1 MLESARE
8 LIRYRVMAVDGKI
21 GKAHDLYFED
31 GSWEIRYLLLNV
43 GRWLLGERVLV
54 PPERLGQPDTKNHS
68 LPLLMTRKEIEQCA
82 SPETAQTVSDRMQH
96 KFKARYGGTYVQGGG
111 PLASLHGVMSSEAV
125 ALADDDEPA
134 PPQGSALRSVQEVL
148 GYQIEALDGPLGVVD
163 DFLIDDD
170 EWVIR
175 YILVN
180 TKTWKPGREVLIPP
194 SWVQAIVWSESR
206 IHVSGKRE
214 KIKTAQRY
222 HANSHSHTPGPKQP
236 LLWP

>member
-1 MLESARE
+1 MLESAKE
-8 LIRYRVMAVDGKI
+8 LIRYRVKAVDGKL

-31 GSWEIRYLLLNV
+31 GSWAIRYLLLNV

-54 PPERLGQPDTKNHS
+54 PPERLGQPDTKSHS
-68 LPLLMTRKEIEQCA
+68 LPVLMTKREVEQCA
-82 SPETAQTVSDRMQH
+82 AAETAQPVSHQMQH
-96 KFKARYGGTYVQGGG
+96 KVSARYGGTHAQGGG
-111 PLASLHGVMSSEAV
+111 PMASLHGVMSSEAV
-125 ALADDDEPA
+125 ALAESEES
-134 PPQGSALRSVQEVL
+134 PPQQGPGLRSIQEVL
-148 GYQIEALDGPLGVVD
+148 GYQIEALDGPLGVAE

-180 TKTWKPGREVLIPP
+180 TKTWKPGRQVLIPP

-206 IHVSGKRE
+206 IHVSVKRE
-214 KIKTAQRY
+214 KIKTAQRFHATS
-222 HANSHSHTPGPKQP
+222 HANTLRPKQP

>member
-1 MLESARE
+1 MLGSAKE
-8 LIRYRVMAVDGKI
+8 LIRYRARAVDGKV
-21 GKAHDLYFED
+21 GKAHDLYFD
-31 GSWEIRYLLLNV
+31 DASWQIRFLLLNV

-54 PPERLGQPDTKNHS
+54 PPERLGQPDTQS
-68 LPLLMTRKEIEQCA
+68 RTLPLLMTKSELGQCA
-82 SPETAQTVSDRMQH
+82 SSETAQPVSHQMQH
-96 KFKARYGGTYVQGGG
+96 KLSARYGGTYGQGGG
-111 PLASLHGVMSSEAV
+111 PMASLHGVMSSEAV
-125 ALADDDEPA
+125 ALAEADEPA
-134 PPQGSALRSVQEVL
+134 PHHGPGLRSVQEVL
-148 GYQIEALDGPLGVVD
+148 GYQIEALDGPLGVAE

-206 IHVSGKRE
+206 IHVSVKRE
-214 KIKTAQRY
+214 KIKTAQRFHSTS
-222 HANSHSHTPGPKQP
+222 HANTLRPKQP

>member
-8 LIRYRVMAVDGKI
+8 LMRYRVKALDGKL
-21 GKAHDLYFED
+21 GKAHDFYFED
-31 GSWEIRYLLLNV
+31 ESWAIRYLLLNV

-54 PPERLGQPDTKNHS
+54 PPERLGQPDTKSHC
-68 LPLLMTRKEIEQCA
+68 LPVLMTKSEVEQCA
-82 SPETAQTVSDRMQH
+82 SSETAQPVSHQMQH
-96 KFKARYGGTYVQGGG
+96 KVSARYGGTHAQGGG
-111 PLASLHGVMSSEAV
+111 PMASLHGVMSSEAV
-125 ALADDDEPA
+125 ALADIEDP
-134 PPQGSALRSVQEVL
+134 PPQHGPGLRSVQEVL
-148 GYQIEALDGPLGVVD
+148 GYQIEALDGPIGVAE

-180 TKTWKPGREVLIPP
+180 TKTWKPGRQVLIPP

-206 IHVSGKRE
+206 IHASVKRE
-214 KIKTAQRY
+214 KIKTGQRF
-222 HANSHSHTPGPKQP
+222 HAPSHAHTPKPKQP